1 MWGPSVRGTST
12 AQGGRCYTGSVGF
25 EWDDEKAVANLS
37 KHGVSFDEAKTVFND
52 PLYVDFFDPDHSH
65 DEHRYLI
72 VGESSRGRLLVV
84 SYAESGDTVRV
95 ISARELTSGEQEEYE
110 EGEYRNGR

>member
-1 MWGPSVRGTST
+1 M
-12 AQGGRCYTGSVGF
+12 GF
-25 EWDDEKAVANLS
+25 EWDDDKAAANLS

-52 PLYVDFFDPDHSH
+52 LLYVDFFDPDHSH

-72 VGESSRGRLLVV
+72 VGESSRGRLLIV

-95 ISARELTSGEQEEYE
+95 ISARELTSAERKEYE
-110 EGEYRNGR
+110 EGECRDGR